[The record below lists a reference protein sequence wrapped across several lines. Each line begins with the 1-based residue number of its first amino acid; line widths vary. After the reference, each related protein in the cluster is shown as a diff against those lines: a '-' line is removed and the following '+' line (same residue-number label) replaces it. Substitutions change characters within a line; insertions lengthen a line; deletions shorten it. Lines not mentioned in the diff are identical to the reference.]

1 MPVTTTTVLTENT
14 LNLLQFPIYYSR
26 IYAFLEQFLHHNT
39 HYYGKICNFALCMK
53 HRRLDKYVTLYNV
66 CKEGGKV
73 VYNYV
78 ETLPQQRLQDR
89 NLKEFYRQ
97 IEEHGYDV
105 LSPSDKEY
113 ERVVKTLNAVSK
125 KDAMKDDM
133 SSYSHYKPEETC
145 TCGRWIFFEHLPYYD
160 EKELKDIVYPK
171 TARRKAEEKPVK
183 IKEKISSVRVPAFQ
197 KESVKQFLDW
207 LKETNASD
215 ASIYSALRDA
225 KYAMESKAEK
235 YAESPT
241 LQSMADDLKKQIALL
256 EELEDKLP
264 RL

>member
-1 MPVTTTTVLTENT
+1 
-14 LNLLQFPIYYSR
+14 
-26 IYAFLEQFLHHNT
+26 
-39 HYYGKICNFALCMK
+39 MK

-66 CKEGGKV
+66 CREGGRECFQ
-73 VYNYV
+73 YV
-78 ETLPQQRLQDR
+78 ETLPQNRLPIR
-89 NLKEFYRQ
+89 ALKDFYRQ
-97 IEEHGYDV
+97 VEEHGYDV
-105 LSPSDKEY
+105 LSPNDKEY
-113 ERVVKTLNAVSK
+113 ERVVKALNAVSK

-133 SSYSHYKPEETC
+133 SSYNHYKPEEVC
-145 TCGRWIFFEHLPYYD
+145 TCGRWIFLEHLPYYD
-160 EKELKDIVYPK
+160 EKELKEIVYPK
-171 TARRKAEEKPVK
+171 TARRKEEEKPGK
-183 IKEKISSVRVPAFQ
+183 IKEKMSSIRVPAFQ

-215 ASIYSALRDA
+215 ASIYSALRYA